1 MSAKRIYMDHDMLE
15 GYANYNEAADSFLS
29 SIALENI
36 NLDTTLQLEFD
47 IAEDDLFS
55 NYACE
60 AIGETVKNMASKAKS
75 NFVTYAKKLVN
86 FLFGWLIN
94 FFRGSANVKQT
105 MAKSYS
111 KARDYLKNLN
121 KLETKARGSDKESKI
136 EITDFGN
143 CVLVGLFMMQAII
156 VSTQRLGETMTKS
169 YQATNGQS
177 DQGDG
182 KRLVTMRAFG
192 LMEVML
198 DELGTL
204 FATVGAI
211 DISNPENLISKLRTN
226 NFNVKEVM
234 NSYAGDAQ
242 KLKDEAGKSSA
253 NESFGFNFDGYMDVS
268 MEAKKNKGGFVDRVK
283 NSKFGQAVSNTF
295 KGKQNNAADTSK
307 NGTNDNKNNSENDIE
322 NQQSNDALNKK
333 AKQTSNLESS
343 YKSRLEDTAKYM
355 SDPDKAEMNYAEAF
369 DELRNG
375 LNLFINISKNNKWD
389 LERNIKAAEKIRR
402 GLEKELNAMSI
413 NEVNDKVVS
422 DLLTR
427 ILKVGNHLGQVQR
440 SAGIVVKRISAC
452 IDGMTTD
459 VAKLGSKLVKLGD
472 TE

>member
-143 CVLVGLFMMQAII
+143 CVLVGLFMIQAII
-156 VSTQRLGETMTKS
+156 VHTQKLGADLQKAYANSGSKS
-169 YQATNGQS
+169 NN
-177 DQGDG
+177 GDG
-182 KRLVTMRAFG
+182 KNVTTTRAFE
-192 LMEVML
+192 LMKL
-198 DELGTL
+198 LLNSLADL
-204 FATVGAI
+204 FAAIGAI
-211 DISNPENLISKLRTN
+211 DIDKPQELVSKLRAS
-226 NFNVKEVM
+226 NFNVAGVM
-234 NSYAGDAQ
+234 QNYAGKASDMKREEMQ
-242 KLKDEAGKSSA
+242 KVNKEMNGG
-253 NESFGFNFDGYMDVS
+253 NESFGFNFTDNDEIS
-268 MEAKKNKGGFVDRVK
+268 MELFISKKDTGTIVDSANIGSKQKDAAGKSKDAAKGNKNVK
-283 NSKFGQAVSNTF
+283 NEDKKDPLEGSSRV
-295 KGKQNNAADTSK
+295 
-307 NGTNDNKNNSENDIE
+307 TN
-322 NQQSNDALNKK
+322 
-333 AKQTSNLESS
+333 NLEAQ
-343 YKSRLEDTAKYM
+343 YKARLEETAKYM
-355 SDPDKAEMNYAEAF
+355 SDPDKTEMNYSEAF
-369 DELRNG
+369 DELRTG

-402 GLEKELNAMSI
+402 GLEKELNAMSVT
-413 NEVNDKVVS
+413 ELNDKVVS

-427 ILKVGNHLGQVQR
+427 ILKIGNHLGQIQR
-440 SAGIVVKRISAC
+440 SAGVVVKRISAC

>member
-36 NLDTTLQLEFD
+36 NLDTTLQLEFN

-94 FFRGSANVKQT
+94 FFRGSANVKRT

-121 KLETKARGSDKESKI
+121 NLETKARGSDKESKI

-143 CVLVGLFMMQAII
+143 CVLVGLFMMQAVI
-156 VSTQRLGETMTKS
+156 VHTQKLGVDLQKAYANSGSKS
-169 YQATNGQS
+169 NN
-177 DQGDG
+177 GDG
-182 KRLVTMRAFG
+182 KNVTTTRAFE
-192 LMEVML
+192 LMKL
-198 DELGTL
+198 LLNSLADL
-204 FATVGAI
+204 FAAIGAI
-211 DISNPENLISKLRTN
+211 DIDKPQELVSKLRTS
-226 NFNVKEVM
+226 NFNVAGVM
-234 NSYAGDAQ
+234 QNYAGKASNMKREEMQ
-242 KLKDEAGKSSA
+242 KVNEEMNGG
-253 NESFGFNFDGYMDVS
+253 NESFGFNFTDNDEIS
-268 MEAKKNKGGFVDRVK
+268 MELLFFKKKIGSKQKDAAGKSKDAAKG
-283 NSKFGQAVSNTF
+283 
-295 KGKQNNAADTSK
+295 
-307 NGTNDNKNNSENDIE
+307 NKNDKNED
-322 NQQSNDALNKK
+322 KK
-333 AKQTSNLESS
+333 DPLEGSAKVTSNLEAQ
-343 YKSRLEDTAKYM
+343 YKARLEETAKYM
-355 SDPDKAEMNYAEAF
+355 SDPDKTEMNYSEAF
-369 DELRNG
+369 DELRTG

-389 LERNIKAAEKIRR
+389 LERNIKAAEKIRKKKK
-402 GLEKELNAMSI
+402 KELNAMSVT
-413 NEVNDKVVS
+413 ELNDKVVS
-422 DLLTR
+422 DLLTQ
-427 ILKVGNHLGQVQR
+427 ILKVGNHLGQIQR
-440 SAGIVVKRISAC
+440 SAGVVVKRISAC
-452 IDGMTTD
+452 IDGMTAD